1 MKTGI
6 QCTKPIGQLLRHDVG
21 CVWTTWSRSVPIS
34 FILYQIAFYLGTKR
48 HPLQRRED
56 IAWVSVFKVRILG
69 IRQWQVSIVVRH
81 GLSPENVKID
91 TTNWNITCYM
101 KWGSSGSRGLLHE
114 NEYSGTSPFGTPIF
128 KRNLHS
134 RGTKFG
140 SGKMCIFFIVPFT
153 YIDEN
158 ITQVESPFNG
168 YLSTQ
173 NVTDHWD
180 TTTTSNLFNKARHT
194 TKAEFQVEIR
204 DGW

>member
-1 MKTGI
+1 MFDVFERLGPGLCRFRSYCIRQLFISARKGI
-6 QCTKPIGQLLRHDVG
+6 PV
-21 CVWTTWSRSVPIS
+21 
-34 FILYQIAFYLGTKR
+34 
-48 HPLQRRED
+48 QRRED

-128 KRNLHS
+128 KRHLHS
-134 RGTKFG
+134 GGTKFG

-158 ITQVESPFNG
+158 ITQVEYPFKG

-173 NVTDHWD
+173 NVTDQWD

-194 TKAEFQVEIR
+194 RKAEFQVEIR